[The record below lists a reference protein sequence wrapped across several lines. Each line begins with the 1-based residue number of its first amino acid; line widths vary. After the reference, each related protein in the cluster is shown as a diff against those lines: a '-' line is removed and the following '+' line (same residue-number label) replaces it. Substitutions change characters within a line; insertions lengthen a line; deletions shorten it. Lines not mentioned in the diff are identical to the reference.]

1 MTPVRPPSTKMKMK
15 PKTKCMAAVMRRRPV
30 HKVASQQKIWTPLV
44 IAIIMLAA
52 VKYASPI
59 CGRPVANMW
68 CTQSPKAMKAVADQR
83 KHHGRIAENCAAG
96 VGVDDGGDQSRARE

>member
-1 MTPVRPPSTKMKMK
+1 
-15 PKTKCMAAVMRRRPV
+15 MAAVMRMRPV
-30 HKVASQQKIWTPLV
+30 HSVASQQKIWTPLV

-68 CTQSPKAMKAVADQR
+68 CTHRPNAMKAFATSDSTMAGYP
-83 KHHGRIAENCAAG
+83 KIARRELASMMEDTIPSAG
-96 VGVDDGGDQSRARE
+96 MKMMYTSGWPKNQNTCW